1 MSITQLRIV
10 VLYADVSGST
20 HIYERFGDTVAL
32 ADITACLELM
42 SEVAEKY
49 KGKIIKTIGDEVMFS
64 FNKPAKA
71 AEAAIEM
78 HQALEDASEEG
89 RFQSGDLH
97 IKIGWHYGRGLTRK
111 DDITGEAPTLAQQV
125 IKMAKAD
132 EILTTKKSIDELPD
146 VLKCTAYFIDSIE
159 AEDGSGNIDV
169 FALPWE
175 EDRTEATMAM
185 DNVSGTHEVTGSLV
199 HEKLILRYG
208 GKKYEM
214 NAQNSSCQIGRG
226 EDNDVVVQGE
236 FTSRHHGDIYYRH
249 GRFHLCDMSTNGT
262 GVIQD
267 GNNFERLHRE
277 EKILS
282 GSGKIYFGGSPE
294 TDPKAA
300 VSYKCIETT
309 DEGK

>member
-20 HIYERFGDTVAL
+20 QIYERFGDTVAL
-32 ADITACLELM
+32 SDIQVCLDLLT
-42 SEVAEKY
+42 EVAQRY
-49 KGKIIKTIGDEVMFS
+49 KGKKIKTIGDEAMFS
-64 FNKPAKA
+64 FNKPSKA

-78 HQALEDASEEG
+78 HQALRDASEDG

-97 IKIGWHYGRGLTRK
+97 IKIGWHYGRGSTRK

-132 EILTTKKSIDELPD
+132 EILTTKKSVDELPD
-146 VLKCTAYFIDSIE
+146 VLKCTAYFIDNIE
-159 AEDGSGNIDV
+159 AEDGSGMIDV

-175 EDRTEATMAM
+175 EDRTEATMSIEQGLA
-185 DNVSGTHEVTGSLV
+185 THEVPTGIV
-199 HEKLILRYG
+199 HEKLILRYEG
-208 GKKYEM
+208 QQFEM
-214 NAQNSSCQIGRG
+214 DMDKTSCQIGRG
-226 EDNDVVVQGE
+226 EDNDVVVNGE

-262 GVIQD
+262 GVIQK
-267 GNNFERLHRE
+267 GGHFERLHRE

-282 GSGKIYFGGSPE
+282 GNGIIYFGGSPE

-300 VSYKCIETT
+300 VSYKCIESTG
-309 DEGK
+309 EGK